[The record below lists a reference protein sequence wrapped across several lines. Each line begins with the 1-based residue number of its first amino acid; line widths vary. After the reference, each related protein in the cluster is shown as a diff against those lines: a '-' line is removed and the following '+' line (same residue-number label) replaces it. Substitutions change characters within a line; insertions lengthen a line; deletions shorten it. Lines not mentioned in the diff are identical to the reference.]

1 VNGVDFTASFVP
13 FRFSGL
19 PSVARVAPSAGPLDG
34 RTELTVTGSGFPA
47 TGELFCLVDGVLE
60 DQPFA
65 AGAHSFLYARAPAAL
80 SAWPS
85 AGPSAGGTIVTFAL
99 SEPLSDPTGA
109 QCSFGGITSAAAAA
123 APAASDG
130 AGAAVLTLQC
140 RSPSHQ
146 ARPLP
151 EFVSALACMP
161 LPFWPPSFLVPAA
174 NVWQR

>member
-1 VNGVDFTASFVP
+1 MPARCTTPVGAQEGVVP
-13 FRFSGL
+13 L
-19 PSVARVAPSAGPLDG
+19 
-34 RTELTVTGSGFPA
+34 GF
-47 TGELFCLVDGVLE
+47 VLE

-65 AGAHSFLYARAPAAL
+65 AGAHTFLYARAPAAL

-85 AGPSAGGTIVTFAL
+85 AGPSTGGTIVTFVL
-99 SEPLSDPTGA
+99 SELSDPTGA

-123 APAASDG
+123 APAAADG
-130 AGAAVLTLQC
+130 AGAAVLALQC

-161 LPFWPPSFLVPAA
+161 RPFWPPSFLVPAA
-174 NVWQR
+174 HVWQR